1 MTLPAAARLLLILGR
16 LVGFAGAAF
25 TIALMVWWGYD
36 LARYAF
42 FSENPTWAEVG
53 VEPFVQVLRI
63 IVAAWVVWSV
73 IRLDGRTLLRVLSVA
88 FGVSFFLLYGWY
100 FLLTGMDW
108 GFLYWVVGGDFLYLV
123 GGLVLGC
130 ALLLTRIS
138 TRPGNAPT

>member
-1 MTLPAAARLLLILGR
+1 MARLLLILGR
-16 LVGFAGAAF
+16 LVGFAGAVL
-25 TIALMVWWGYD
+25 TVGLMAWWGYD

-63 IVAAWVVWSV
+63 IVAGWVVWSV
-73 IRLDGRTLLRVLSVA
+73 IRRSGRALLRTLLVA

-108 GFLYWVVGGDFLYLV
+108 GFLYWVL
-123 GGLVLGC
+123 
-130 ALLLTRIS
+130 AATSS
-138 TRPGNAPT
+138 TWLPG